1 VRQHRVPSPFTGGD
15 MRIRAKLLLLLV
27 LCVPSP
33 SALAQYAD
41 SARPHSVSF
50 SGVLFGHYQYR
61 ADDAGRD
68 ANRFDVE
75 RVYLTARAPLG
86 DRASVRFTTDLFQR
100 SGEGD
105 EFYRGW
111 VIRAKYAYVQ
121 YDLARS
127 GRTPT
132 LAARLGMLHTVVIEH
147 LETFWPRWIS
157 PVPEDRFGFFSS
169 ADLGLAVEASLPRN
183 FGSVYATFTN
193 GPGYTSRETDRFKD
207 VAARVSITPLASRP
221 SGWLRSL
228 TLTAWGYKG
237 ALASRFVDGGDGQVG
252 AVASALQRD
261 RWGLF
266 VGVRDPRLTVGV
278 EHSLRLEEGELGSNT
293 PASPRVVTDSTGRI
307 VSGFVIVRPFQL
319 ADSGSSIPLA
329 ALLRW
334 DEVTPNTDL
343 DARARLIIAGLAWDL
358 TNRLSVSLDYQ
369 ALEPRNG
376 SAQAES
382 KTYFLHLF
390 ASF

>member
-1 VRQHRVPSPFTGGD
+1 MTTLRQ
-15 MRIRAKLLLLLV
+15 LLPLLA
-27 LCVPSP
+27 LCLPRHG
-33 SALAQYAD
+33 ALAQYAD
-41 SARPHSVSF
+41 STRPHAISF

-86 DRASVRFTTDLFQR
+86 ERASVRFTTDLFQR

-157 PVPEDRFGFFSS
+157 PVPEDRFGYFSS
-169 ADLGLAVEASLPRN
+169 ADLGVAIEASLPRN
-183 FGSVYATFTN
+183 LGGLYATITN
-193 GPGYTSRETDRFKD
+193 GPGYTSREVDRFKD
-207 VAARVSITPLASRP
+207 VAARVSLTPLASRTA
-221 SGWLRSL
+221 GWLRSL

-237 ALASRFVDGGDGQVG
+237 ALASRFVDGGAGQVG
-252 AVASALQRD
+252 AVSSSLQRD

-266 VGVRDPRLTVGV
+266 AGVRDPRLTIGL
-278 EHSLRLEEGELGSNT
+278 EHSRRLEEGEIGSNT
-293 PASPRVVTDSTGRI
+293 AASPRSVTDSTGRL

-319 ADSGSSIPLA
+319 ADAASSVPLA
-329 ALLRW
+329 VLARW
-334 DEVTPNTDL
+334 DEVTPHTDHE
-343 DARARLIIAGLAWDL
+343 ARARLIIAGLAWDV
-358 TNRLSVSLDYQ
+358 TSRLAVSLDYQ
-369 ALEPRNG
+369 ALHPRNG
-376 SAQAES
+376 SSQGES
-382 KTYFLHLF
+382 KTYFLHVF

>member
-1 VRQHRVPSPFTGGD
+1 MKILRQ
-15 MRIRAKLLLLLV
+15 LLLLLA
-27 LCVPSP
+27 LCLLSQR
-33 SALAQYAD
+33 ALAQYPD
-41 SARPHSVSF
+41 STRPHAISF

-61 ADDAGRD
+61 ADDGGRD

-86 DRASVRFTTDLFQR
+86 ERASVRFTTDLFQHT
-100 SGEGD
+100 GDAD

-169 ADLGLAVEASLPRN
+169 ADLGVAVEANLPRSL
-183 FGSVYATFTN
+183 GGVYATITN
-193 GPGYTSRETDRFKD
+193 GPGYTSREIDRFKD
-207 VAARVSITPLASRP
+207 VAARVSLTPLASR
-221 SGWLRSL
+221 STGWLRSL

-237 ALASRFVDGGDGQVG
+237 ALASRFVEGGTGQVG
-252 AVASALQRD
+252 AVTSSLQRD

-266 VGVRDPRLTVGV
+266 AGLRDPRLTVGV
-278 EHSLRLEEGELGSNT
+278 EHSMRLEEGELGNNT
-293 PASPRVVTDSTGRI
+293 SASPRILTDSTGRI
-307 VSGFVIVRPFQL
+307 VSGFAIVRPFQL
-319 ADSGSSIPLA
+319 ADSASSIPLA
-329 ALLRW
+329 LLARW
-334 DEVTPNTDL
+334 DEVTPNTDQE
-343 DARARLIIAGLAWDL
+343 ARARLIIAGVAWDL
-358 TNRLSVSLDYQ
+358 TSRLSVSLDYQ
-369 ALEPRNG
+369 ALDSRNG
-376 SAQAES
+376 SSQPES
-382 KTYFLHLF
+382 KTYFLHVF